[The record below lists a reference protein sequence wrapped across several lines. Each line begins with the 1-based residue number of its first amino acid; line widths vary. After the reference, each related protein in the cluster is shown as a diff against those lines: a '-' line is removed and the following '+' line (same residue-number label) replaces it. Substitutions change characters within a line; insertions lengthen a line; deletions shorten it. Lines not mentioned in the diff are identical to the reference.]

1 MMSFSFIH
9 IFIMLCSEI
18 FLDQSLNE
26 TKTFQLVK
34 ENVKVQE
41 TKYAKKIIYLS
52 HVTDKM
58 NVFILFVHLLHHGT
72 TI

>member
-1 MMSFSFIH
+1 
-9 IFIMLCSEI
+9 MLYSEI